1 MKKTYFSFQNALVKR
16 QQGNRTFE
24 KLCPGWFKNK
34 TNEENKIKLLDTENK
49 LVIARREAVGGGG
62 GENW

>member
-1 MKKTYFSFQNALVKR
+1 MRVEGLEPCIGISVMESSTGKINHL
-16 QQGNRTFE
+16 
-24 KLCPGWFKNK
+24 GWFKNK

-49 LVIARREAVGGGG
+49 IVIARREAVGGGG